1 MQLLPRDLKFYDQLL
16 GQSRLAVR
24 AASVL
29 RGAAQAGGPALA
41 EASQQLRQ
49 MESEGDRLEQDVFR
63 RLHKTFITP
72 IDPEDIHGLSSAL
85 DRVLDAVE
93 AIGYRLQAYQ
103 FMQIP
108 ERMRRLAGVLE
119 QCTKSLD
126 EIFETLN
133 EHGLD
138 QQDRLSEQCAR
149 VNQIESDSQNL
160 AREGVTE
167 AFAQERDP
175 IQLVKLKTVYD
186 HFEMAGD
193 RCEDVADLI
202 INLLAKNS

>member
-1 MQLLPRDLKFYDQLL
+1 M
-16 GQSRLAVR
+16 
-24 AASVL
+24 
-29 RGAAQAGGPALA
+29 A

-72 IDPEDIHGLSSAL
+72 VDPEDIHGLSSAL

-93 AIGYRLQAYQ
+93 AIGYRLHAYQ

-108 ERMRRLAGVLE
+108 DRMQKLAGVLE

-138 QQDRLSEQCAR
+138 KQDRLSEQCAR
-149 VNQIESDSQNL
+149 VDHIESDSQNL